1 MSRNTPRRPKR
12 CPAAR
17 MLASDLD
24 LEHAKAT
31 GKLHP
36 DVLDVI
42 ARGFASRSAGEQIA
56 AAIELRK
63 EISKDYTA
71 GRLGRMVIHLRDR
84 FYIAVGPA
92 AAERYRATIL
102 PTPTKDDLR
111 GEAEALLEQLKLI
124 YSMSVERDSHLSDIR
139 LLSLSFLGAVAALM
153 AAMCLF
159 TPGFLAEPQMVE
171 GVRFAALNLESGAAQ
186 TAALVPAFGS
196 LANYMMV
203 LTFAATGSVV
213 SIIQRSHKASQ
224 LGPVAT
230 DPIAQINGLRYGL
243 FGLLM
248 AGLTGP
254 VSALL
259 LIALFASDDVKLG
272 ELSPSFV
279 PCDGEPR
286 SEFRLMDH
294 CAALKSHADVAKLL
308 VWSFVAGFTERLLP
322 DVLDRFSRAARK
334 EGDAAKAA

>member
-1 MSRNTPRRPKR
+1 
-12 CPAAR
+12 

-24 LEHAKAT
+24 LEHAQTT
-31 GKLHP
+31 GKVEAG
-36 DVLDVI
+36 VLEVI
-42 ARGFASRSAGEQIA
+42 ARGFASRSPGEQIA
-56 AAIELRK
+56 AAVELRK
-63 EISKDYTA
+63 ELSKGYAA
-71 GRLGRMVIHLRDR
+71 GRLDRMVIHLRDR

-92 AAERYRATIL
+92 AAERYRATI
-102 PTPTKDDLR
+102 PATPTRDDLR

-124 YSMSVERDSHLSDIR
+124 YSMSVERDRQLSAIR
-139 LLSLSFLGAVAALM
+139 LLSLSFLGAVASLM
-153 AAMCLF
+153 AAMWLF
-159 TPGFLAEPQMVE
+159 TPGFLAEPQLVE
-171 GVRFAALNLESGAAQ
+171 GVKFASLTLEPGSAQ
-186 TAALVPAFGS
+186 PAALVPAFGS

-203 LTFAATGSVV
+203 LTFATTGSVV

-259 LIALFASDDVKLG
+259 LIALFASDDIKLG
-272 ELSPSFV
+272 ELSPVFV

-308 VWSFVAGFTERLLP
+308 VWSFLAGFTERLLP
-322 DVLDRFSRAARK
+322 DVLDRFARAARR
-334 EGDAAKAA
+334 EGDAAKTA

>member
-1 MSRNTPRRPKR
+1 
-12 CPAAR
+12 

-24 LEHAKAT
+24 LDHARASHKVD
-31 GKLHP
+31 P
-36 DVLDVI
+36 DVLEVI
-42 ARGFASRSAGEQIA
+42 ARGFASRSSGEQIA

-63 EISKDYTA
+63 ELSKGYSA
-71 GRLGRMVIHLRDR
+71 GRLDRMVVHLRDR

-92 AAERYRATIL
+92 AAERYRATIAAS
-102 PTPTKDDLR
+102 PSKDDLR

-124 YSMSVERDSHLSDIR
+124 YSMSVERDGQLSAIR
-139 LLSLSFLGAVAALM
+139 MLSLSFLGAVAAIM
-153 AAMCLF
+153 GAVWLF
-159 TPGFLAEPQMVE
+159 TPGFLPATPAD
-171 GVRFAALNLESGAAQ
+171 GVRLASLSLSPSSSGDG
-186 TAALVPAFGS
+186 LLPAFGS
-196 LANYMMV
+196 LANYMIV

-272 ELSPSFV
+272 ELSPAFV
-279 PCDGEPR
+279 ACDGAAR

-322 DVLDRFSRAARK
+322 DVLDRFARAARRQDG
-334 EGDAAKAA
+334 EAKPV

>member
-1 MSRNTPRRPKR
+1 
-12 CPAAR
+12 

-24 LEHAKAT
+24 LDHARASHKVD
-31 GKLHP
+31 P
-36 DVLDVI
+36 DVLEVI
-42 ARGFASRSAGEQIA
+42 ARGFASRSSGEQIA

-63 EISKDYTA
+63 ELSKGYSA
-71 GRLGRMVIHLRDR
+71 GRLDRMVIHLRDR

-92 AAERYRATIL
+92 AAERYRATI
-102 PTPTKDDLR
+102 PASPSKDDLR

-124 YSMSVERDSHLSDIR
+124 YSMSVERDGQLSAIR
-139 LLSLSFLGAVAALM
+139 MLSLSFLGAVAAM
-153 AAMCLF
+153 MGAIWLF
-159 TPGFLAEPQMVE
+159 TPGFLSATPAD
-171 GVRFAALNLESGAAQ
+171 GVRLASLSL
-186 TAALVPAFGS
+186 TATTGGDGLLPAFGS
-196 LANYMMV
+196 MANYMIV

-259 LIALFASDDVKLG
+259 LIALFASDDIKLG
-272 ELSPSFV
+272 ELSPAFV
-279 PCDGEPR
+279 ACDGVAR

-322 DVLDRFSRAARK
+322 DVLDRFARAARRQDG
-334 EGDAAKAA
+334 EAKAA

>member
-1 MSRNTPRRPKR
+1 
-12 CPAAR
+12 

-24 LEHAKAT
+24 LEHAKAS
-31 GKLHP
+31 GQIAP
-36 DVLDVI
+36 DIVEVI

-63 EISKDYTA
+63 ELSKTYSA
-71 GRLGRMVIHLRDR
+71 GRLERMVIHLRDR
-84 FYIAVGPA
+84 FCIAVGPA
-92 AAERYRATIL
+92 AAERYRATI
-102 PTPTKDDLR
+102 PAAPSKDELR

-124 YSMSVERDSHLSDIR
+124 YSMSVERDGQLSAIR
-139 LLSLSFLGAVAALM
+139 MLSLSFLGAVATLLGVVWLLAPGVM
-153 AAMCLF
+153 ASV
-159 TPGFLAEPQMVE
+159 QSVE
-171 GVRFAALNLESGAAQ
+171 GVRLASLSLDGAAGG
-186 TAALVPAFGS
+186 TILPPFGS
-196 LANYMMV
+196 VANYMIV
-203 LTFAATGSVV
+203 LTFATTGSVV

-259 LIALFASDDVKLG
+259 LIALFASDDIKLG
-272 ELSPSFV
+272 ELSPAFV
-279 PCDGEPR
+279 ACDGTAR

-294 CAALKSHADVAKLL
+294 CAALKSHADVAKML
-308 VWSFVAGFTERLLP
+308 VWAFVAGFTERLLP
-322 DVLDRFSRAARK
+322 DVLDRFARAARRQ
-334 EGDAAKAA
+334 EGETKAA

>member
-1 MSRNTPRRPKR
+1 
-12 CPAAR
+12 

-24 LEHAKAT
+24 LEHAQAT
-31 GKLHP
+31 GTVQP
-36 DVLDVI
+36 EVLAVI
-42 ARGFASRSAGEQIA
+42 ARGFASPLAGEQIA
-56 AAIELRK
+56 AAVELRK
-63 EISKDYTA
+63 ELSKTYTA
-71 GRLGRMVIHLRDR
+71 ERLDRMVVHLRDR
-84 FYIAVGPA
+84 FYVAVGPA
-92 AAERYRATIL
+92 AAERYRETIK
-102 PTPTKDDLR
+102 PEPSPSEKH

-124 YSMSVERDSHLSDIR
+124 YSMSVERDRQLGAIR
-139 LLSLSFLGAVAALM
+139 VLSLGFLGVVAALM
-153 AAMCLF
+153 GAMWLF
-159 TPGFLAEPQMVE
+159 TPGFLAEPRMIE
-171 GVRFAALNLESGAAQ
+171 GVRFASLTTEPGSAQ
-186 TAALVPAFGS
+186 PAALVPAFGS

-259 LIALFASDDVKLG
+259 LIAAFASGDIQLG
-272 ELSPSFV
+272 ALSPTFV

-294 CAALKSHADVAKLL
+294 CAALDTHADVAKLL
-308 VWSFVAGFTERLLP
+308 VWAFLAGFTERLLP
-322 DVLDRFSRAARK
+322 DVLDRFARAARR
-334 EGDAAKAA
+334 ENDAKAA